1 MNQKNKTASPSY
13 LNNSI
18 KNKKSAGHGGYNV
31 VQTTLTAD
39 VITRLKSYSLQ
50 QYIED
55 IKILGLAKTWDQIC
69 AYILENH
76 TNLPDFLNIDNFSD
90 LYETGV
96 ETQSKISKKKQGQY
110 STPDDVAAVMSKW
123 LDQCEGE
130 SVCDV
135 ACGAGKLILTY
146 FDVIGYEN
154 ARNLIRSGRVYLYDC
169 DSVALKICS
178 TVIAVKYGADIAEHI
193 HSTVCDFLDADVVL
207 PANCKVI
214 SNPPYA
220 KIDTVKKS
228 WEHSAVLSDTKEMY
242 SAFIEKIFN
251 QATSTVIITP
261 FSFVSGDKF
270 FSLRE
275 QMSRVGHGFIISF
288 DNVPG
293 NIFCGKKHGIF
304 NTNTANSV
312 RASVTVMK
320 KSGGLKG
327 YRVSPL
333 IRFKNEERAQLLN
346 PTVLEST
353 LPDNL
358 QTVDT
363 GNKKFE
369 KIEKDLIEIFQN
381 WKDKSDFKVQDI
393 LTGRNT
399 KYFIDMPNTCR
410 YYTTAS
416 SRKLSRKGSITMNL
430 LSEDDF
436 NLLYCVINSSFAYWW
451 WRVYDGAIT
460 YPVSLLNSMPLP
472 INLLSDDDKVFF
484 RKTAKK
490 LMASEKKYIVTKMN
504 AGTVQENIKFP
515 QKYREAINKR
525 LLGILGFDSDGCTL
539 NKIHKNSFFD
549 KN

>member
-1 MNQKNKTASPSY
+1 M
-13 LNNSI
+13 
-18 KNKKSAGHGGYNV
+18 
-31 VQTTLTAD
+31 
-39 VITRLKSYSLQ
+39 
-50 QYIED
+50 
-55 IKILGLAKTWDQIC
+55 
-69 AYILENH
+69 
-76 TNLPDFLNIDNFSD
+76 
-90 LYETGV
+90 
-96 ETQSKISKKKQGQY
+96 
-110 STPDDVAAVMSKW
+110 
-123 LDQCEGE
+123 
-130 SVCDV
+130 
-135 ACGAGKLILTY
+135 
-146 FDVIGYEN
+146 
-154 ARNLIRSGRVYLYDC
+154 
-169 DSVALKICS
+169 
-178 TVIAVKYGADIAEHI
+178 
-193 HSTVCDFLDADVVL
+193 
-207 PANCKVI
+207 
-214 SNPPYA
+214 
-220 KIDTVKKS
+220 
-228 WEHSAVLSDTKEMY
+228 
-242 SAFIEKIFN
+242 EKIFN